1 MLKITKLQLKNNEV
15 NIQTTQAIKGGY
27 STLGTPNPLISP
39 LVPSLTSYS
48 YEPKR
53 DLFGYSFFSW

>member
-39 LVPSLTSYS
+39 LV
-48 YEPKR
+48 
-53 DLFGYSFFSW
+53 DLLHN